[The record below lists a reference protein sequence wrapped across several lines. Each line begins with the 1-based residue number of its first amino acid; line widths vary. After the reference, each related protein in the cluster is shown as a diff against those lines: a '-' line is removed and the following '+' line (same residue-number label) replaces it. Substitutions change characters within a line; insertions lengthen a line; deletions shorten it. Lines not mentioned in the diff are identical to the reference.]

1 MEWVIWGAVG
11 GGRGGGGVEMG
22 NRFLCG
28 EVIEILSKPGRRR
41 QREESGTDCLRI
53 SKVFATLFI
62 LILPQMSSVSAK
74 VLLLH
79 CLYNYGRATVV
90 ISQNDAH
97 VLITT

>member
-1 MEWVIWGAVG
+1 MG
-11 GGRGGGGVEMG
+11 GGGGGGVEMG

-41 QREESGTDCLRI
+41 QRQREESRTDCLRI
-53 SKVFATLFI
+53 SDVFATLFI
-62 LILPQMSSVSAK
+62 LILPQIFSVSAK

-79 CLYNYGRATVV
+79 CLYDYGRATVV

-97 VLITT
+97 VLTTT